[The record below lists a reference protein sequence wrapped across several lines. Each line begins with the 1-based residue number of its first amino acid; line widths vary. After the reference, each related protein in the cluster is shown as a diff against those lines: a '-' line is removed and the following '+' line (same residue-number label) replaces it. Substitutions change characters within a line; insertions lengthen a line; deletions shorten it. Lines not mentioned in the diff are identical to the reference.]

1 MMVVIYAH
9 AADYRSDLSLEYI
22 NYDEFSDE
30 AVLSGNTKL
39 TLQNDLFTTNVLL
52 EYLYS
57 SEYKDRRYI
66 LLNEFYVSKAYEE
79 YSFTLGKVI
88 RYWGELEGFNIA
100 DVYNQKNYLLDP
112 FDKSAKLGSWG
123 FFVSKYFDES
133 RLEFGV
139 RFYEEDQK
147 YPSVDEPY
155 SPFLLDYDDTL
166 LFSDGRYTPTLHLM
180 YSFTDDTV
188 ADSETKIILLHGYDN
203 KRYFKMISQN
213 SLSQYAYRV
222 NKVLLLSNVVYKSA
236 IFKCEAGYTDV
247 IRDDDISDYTQL
259 SFGAE
264 NGFYDI
270 FGADISVYAEYYRY
284 LYRQEK
290 IENVDISEIYDNDIF
305 IAFRLDLND
314 PSGSQLKGGVL
325 YDIKSGEQIIK
336 AEGRSRIVDNLVLNC
351 EYLQPLPSENTLLSQ
366 LGETRRVVLG
376 LTYTF

>member
-1 MMVVIYAH
+1 MLVIFAH
-9 AADYRSDLSLEYI
+9 AADYRSDLSLQYI
-22 NYDEFSDE
+22 NCDDFSDE
-30 AVLSGNTKL
+30 AVISGSTKL
-39 TLQNDLFTTNVLL
+39 TLQNDIFTTNVLL
-52 EYLYS
+52 EYFYS
-57 SEYKDRRYI
+57 AEYRERRYI

-88 RYWGELEGFNIA
+88 KYWGELEGFNIA
-100 DVYNQKNYLLDP
+100 DVYNRKNYLLDP

-147 YPSVDEPY
+147 YPSADEPY
-155 SPFLLDYDDTL
+155 YPFPLDYDDTL
-166 LFSDGRYTPTLHLM
+166 LVSNKRYTPTLHLM

-188 ADSETKIILLHGYDN
+188 ADSETKIIFLHGYDS

-222 NKVLLLSNVVYKSA
+222 NKILLLSNIVYKSA

-247 IRDDDISDYTQL
+247 IGDADMSDYAQL

-270 FGADISVYAEYYRY
+270 RGTDISLYGEYYHY
-284 LYRQEK
+284 LYRQGK
-290 IENVDISEIYDNDIF
+290 TENVDISEIYDNDIF
-305 IAFRLDLND
+305 LAFRLDLND
-314 PSGSQLKGGVL
+314 PRSSEFKGGVL
-325 YDIKSGEQIIK
+325 YDISSGEKIFK
-336 AEGRSRIVDNLVLNC
+336 AEGRSRVIDNFVLNF
-351 EYLQPLPSENTLLSQ
+351 EYLQTLPYEHTVLSQ
-366 LGETRRVVLG
+366 IGETTRVVLG